1 MKKKL
6 STILLTGLFAV
17 SLGACGGGNTST
29 STNNVTSTGGNTPTS
44 TPVSSEITST
54 VEQSPIKSLE
64 AVSATAEIKIGEQA
78 TTANFYE
85 LKGVKSLSAKQKRV
99 TITSSDENVVKIAA
113 SYKTMTAVN
122 LGTATITVTSDVDT
136 TKTCSFTVT
145 VTDAFFD
152 RTITSI
158 SSTWDVTNEMAEE
171 NPYIKID
178 SNLAD
183 GIYARNSDG
192 LKWYIETE
200 ITIHSIN
207 AGEEWPKFGIVANT
221 TTHTENNNNKLYY
234 FLNAPMNVEG
244 NWKDFG
250 VCEVSNG
257 ANWAWN
263 AGVGNNEARHNDVVT
278 SVDTTITYE
287 TKFHMGMVRDG
298 FNCHLY
304 ANHAYI
310 GSIEVLGTL
319 FGNYSAD
326 TQAYTDPAPAM
337 AGFFSFN
344 SVITFS
350 NYKFVSEAA
359 EVDALI
365 PAEPA
370 FNTGWAQD

>member
-1 MKKKL
+1 MKKTL

-17 SLGACGGGNTST
+17 SLGACGGGNTS
-29 STNNVTSTGGNTPTS
+29 SVATSTGGNTPTS
-44 TPVSSEITST
+44 NPVSSQITST
-54 VEQSPIKSLE
+54 TEQSPIKSLE
-64 AVSATAEIKIGEQA
+64 AVNATVEIKIGEQA
-78 TTANFYE
+78 TTANYYE

-99 TITSSDENVVKIAA
+99 TITSSDESVVKVAA

-122 LGTATITVTSDVDT
+122 IGTATITVVSDVDA
-136 TKTCSFTVT
+136 TKTCTFTVN

-158 SSTWDVTNEMAEE
+158 SSTWDVAHEMDEE

-178 SNLAD
+178 SNLSD
-183 GIYARNSDG
+183 GIYARGSDG
-192 LKWYIETE
+192 LKWYLETE

-244 NWKDFG
+244 NWVDFG

-263 AGVGNNEARHNDVVT
+263 AGVGNNEARHNDVLK
-278 SVDTTITYE
+278 SIDTPITYE
-287 TKFHMGMVRDG
+287 TKFHIGMVRDG

-304 ANHAYI
+304 ANRTYI

-319 FGNYSAD
+319 FGNYNAE
-326 TQAYTDPAPAM
+326 TQAYTDAAPAM

-350 NYKFVSEAA
+350 NYKFVSDAA
-359 EVDALI
+359 VVDTYI
-365 PAEPA
+365 PAEPE
-370 FNTGWAQD
+370 FNTGWAND

>member
-1 MKKKL
+1 MKKTL
-6 STILLTGLFAV
+6 STILLTGLIAV
-17 SLGACGGGNTST
+17 SLGACGGGNTS
-29 STNNVTSTGGNTPTS
+29 NATSTGGTTPTS
-44 TPVSSEITST
+44 TPAASSQITST
-54 VEQSPIKSLE
+54 TEQSPIKSLE
-64 AVSATAEIKIGEQA
+64 AVNASVEIKIGEQA
-78 TTANFYE
+78 TTANYYE

-99 TITSSDENVVKIAA
+99 TITSSDESVVKVA
-113 SYKTMTAVN
+113 SSFKTMTAVS
-122 LGTATITVTSDVDT
+122 LGTATITVVSDVDA

-158 SSTWDVTNEMAEE
+158 SSTWDVAHEMDTE

-178 SNLAD
+178 SNLSD
-183 GIYARNSDG
+183 GIYARGSDG
-192 LKWYIETE
+192 LKWYLETE
-200 ITIHSIN
+200 ITVHSVN
-207 AGEEWPKFGIVANT
+207 SGEEWPKFGIVANT

-234 FLNAPMNVEG
+234 FLNAPMNIEG

-250 VCEVSNG
+250 VCEVANG
-257 ANWAWN
+257 GNWAWN
-263 AGVGNNEARHNDVVT
+263 AGIANNEARHNDVVK
-278 SVDTTITYE
+278 SIDTTITYE

-304 ANHAYI
+304 ANHEYI

-319 FGNYSAD
+319 FGNYNAD
-326 TQAYTDPAPAM
+326 TQAYTDPVPAM

-350 NYKFVSEAA
+350 NYNFVSDAA
-359 EVDALI
+359 AVDALI

-370 FNTGWAQD
+370 FNNGWADD